1 MFGSNWSASEKKIAR
16 RVFDTAL
23 ARELAEV
30 MREFKERASAAR
42 TPKEMWAVEKFLAA
56 ARWQIDSTYDYRY
69 SQLERVFGRLLR
81 EDQITDKDL
90 EGLSEDKLGTI
101 RSIATLGG
109 GSGTLPKRENSPEG

>member
-81 EDQITDKDL
+81 EDRITDKDL